1 MTRSLVLVPAL
12 CSALI
17 SAGQTM
23 NLHLQDGSTVLYE
36 QAAIDSIT
44 FLGGGSSMVIHL
56 EPLQEEVYSVFL
68 IDSIT
73 YSPGG
78 PIGSPSLATLTPTG
92 TYAGAL
98 VPVYIGDEGA
108 SPLTSTGVCW
118 GLDPLPTVADN
129 SVLSGTTLG
138 RSNLPIAGLAQ
149 NTVYYARAFA
159 VNAQGTAYGNQVMF
173 STSGISG
180 TGLNPA
186 LTYGSVSDAE
196 GHSYATIAIGSQVW
210 MAEDLRATRYA
221 NGDPIALVED
231 NAMWSAQSAGAWCYL
246 QNDPAQSYMDGKLY
260 NYYAISDPRNVCP
273 LGWHVPTEAEWEAMA
288 STLGA
293 PLQSIGAKMKSVG
306 SWPQSVGVT
315 NSSGFSGVPGGKRAT
330 TGSFFNFPV
339 QVLYWSSTFSGGAS
353 VTRELRD
360 DITDLWDGQSVQRQG
375 LSVRCI
381 QD

>member
-1 MTRSLVLVPAL
+1 MTRSLVLVPAFF
-12 CSALI
+12 SALI
-17 SAGQTM
+17 GAGQSM
-23 NLHLQDGSTVLYE
+23 NLHMQDGSTVLYE

-44 FLGGGSSMVIHL
+44 YGGGGSSMVIHL

-92 TYAGAL
+92 SYAGAL

-118 GLDPLPTVADN
+118 GPDPLPTLAGN
-129 SVLSGTTLG
+129 SVLGGTTSG
-138 RSNLPIAGLAQ
+138 RSNLVIGGLAQ

-173 STSGISG
+173 STSGSGG

-221 NGDPIALVED
+221 NGDPITLVED
-231 NAMWSAQSAGAWCYL
+231 DALWSAQSAGAWCYF

-273 LGWHVPTEAEWEAMA
+273 LGWHVPTESDWDAMA
-288 STLGA
+288 SSLGA
-293 PLQSIGAKMKSVG
+293 PLQTIGTKMKSVG
-306 SWPQSVGVT
+306 FWPQSVGVT
-315 NSSGFSGVPGGKRAT
+315 NSSGFSAVPGGQRAT
-330 TGSFFNFPV
+330 TGTFFNSPV
-339 QVLYWSSTFSGGAS
+339 QLRCWSSTFSGGAS
-353 VTRELRD
+353 VIRELRD
-360 DITDLWDGQSVQRQG
+360 DNTDLFDGQSVQLRG